1 MGGNMTTE
9 KAVAVESGGQRRHF
23 LLAFLALINVLNFVD
38 RQLIAS
44 FANDIKPDLQLNNFQ
59 YSLLT
64 GFSFIIFYSLMG
76 LFMGTL
82 ADRLNRPRL
91 LAFGVGLWSLLTV
104 ASGAARSFTG
114 MLIPRMFIGI
124 GESAATPTSLSML
137 SDRYPARQMGIV
149 SAIYYLGVPVGVAM
163 SLLIAGYIGP
173 LIGWRNCFYILGGLG
188 VLMAIS
194 LLFIKE
200 TPRRGLTKK
209 STDKIEKRPFGVIL
223 REVVTVIKN
232 STALRYTIAGG
243 VVFHFLL
250 GASAFDQL
258 WYVHERGFEKSDI
271 LVKSGW
277 IAVTAG
283 VLGNILGGVLSDKWQ
298 EKTDT
303 GRPMFLFWAFLV
315 LLPFGLAYRLAD
327 SSSPVFWVGMFFAFM
342 QLGLVYGPSFS
353 TVQELSPPRL
363 KATLVATYILLV
375 NLVGLGIGGTLAGIM
390 ADIMTRA
397 GHPEPYSVTLLTFS
411 ILAASGIP
419 LLYIAGKSFHADKA
433 RLNEAGH

>member
-1 MGGNMTTE
+1 MTTE
-9 KAVAVESGGQRRHF
+9 KPVAVERDGVRQHF
-23 LLAFLALINVLNFVD
+23 LLAFLAFINVLNFVD

-44 FANDIKPDLQLNNFQ
+44 FANDIKPDLQLSNFQ

-64 GFSFIIFYSLMG
+64 GFSFIVFYSVMG

-82 ADRLNRPRL
+82 ADRLHRPRL
-91 LAFGVGLWSLLTV
+91 LAFGVALWSLLTA

-137 SDRYPARQMGIV
+137 SDRYPAKQMGIV

-173 LIGWRNCFYILGGLG
+173 LIGWRNCFYILGGIGIL
-188 VLMAIS
+188 VSIS
-194 LLFIKE
+194 LLFLKE
-200 TPRRGLTKK
+200 TPRRGLTEKG
-209 STDKIEKRPFGVIL
+209 SDKIEKLPFSVIL
-223 REVVTVIKN
+223 REVLAVMKN
-232 STALRYTIAGG
+232 STALKCTIAAG

-250 GASAFDQL
+250 GASAFEQL

-283 VLGNILGGVLSDKWQ
+283 ILGNIVGGVLSDIWQ
-298 EKTDT
+298 EKTGT
-303 GRPMFLFWAFLV
+303 GRPMFLFWAFLI
-315 LLPFGLAYRLAD
+315 LLPFGLAYRLVD
-327 SSSPVFWVGMFFAFM
+327 SSSPMFWVGMFFAFM

-363 KATLVATYILLV
+363 KATIMAAYILLL
-375 NLVGLGIGGTLAGIM
+375 NLIGLGVGGTLAGIM
-390 ADIMTRA
+390 ADILTRA

-411 ILAASGIP
+411 ILAVSGIP
-419 LLYIAGKSFHADKA
+419 LLYIAGKNFHADKA